1 MKGFNIEYE
10 KLEKEKENLLV
21 TTEKLKYNALEY
33 NSQIQEKDLNEQKL
47 KQEKDEQV
55 TPLI

>member
-1 MKGFNIEYE
+1 LKGFNIEYE